1 MHWESLLQ
9 VSWVR
14 VGELTSTGSQERIY
28 TELTSMRGVGQ
39 NDLEGHTQSFRKT
52 EEERMNELKDESVEI
67 TPNKHKDED

>member
-39 NDLEGHTQSFRKT
+39 NDLEGLLSAIYTFVSA
-52 EEERMNELKDESVEI
+52 L
-67 TPNKHKDED
+67 